1 MGKRLDVVAGKV
13 KASMDL
19 EEVSKMKNP
28 VMFMHPDDIMEFG
41 ETPPWY
47 KGVQVSK
54 DIHCEKG
61 KFYITDIKTDLL

>member
-1 MGKRLDVVAGKV
+1 MAKI
-13 KASMDL
+13 S
-19 EEVSKMKNP
+19 EVINSKEVLRMKNP
-28 VMFMHPDDIMEFG
+28 VMFMHPDDIVEFG

-61 KFYITDIKTDLL
+61 KFYITDIKTDSL